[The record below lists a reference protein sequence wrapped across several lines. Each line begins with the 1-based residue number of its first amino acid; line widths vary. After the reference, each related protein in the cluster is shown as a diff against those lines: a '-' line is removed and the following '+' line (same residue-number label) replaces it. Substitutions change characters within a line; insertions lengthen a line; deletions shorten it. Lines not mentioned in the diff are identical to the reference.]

1 MIIKSDRVFFSH
13 NHLTIIFF
21 MYSFIY
27 SMANDHPQM
36 CVYIMDGSINI
47 IFRYIYETGIH
58 KWLGFVELLDKR
70 NPLSLSL
77 SFPLIQYYLILI
89 GSYSC
94 FFIKNLFKKKSLP
107 FTVEIHS
114 LRFIV
119 FFSGSMAWW
128 LYSYWS
134 FWRGNFFSY

>member
-94 FFIKNLFKKKSLP
+94 FFIKNLFKKKIIAFYSWDPQL
-107 FTVEIHS
+107 TVYC
-114 LRFIV
+114 
-119 FFSGSMAWW
+119 FFFGFNGLMVV
-128 LYSYWS
+128 
-134 FWRGNFFSY
+134 